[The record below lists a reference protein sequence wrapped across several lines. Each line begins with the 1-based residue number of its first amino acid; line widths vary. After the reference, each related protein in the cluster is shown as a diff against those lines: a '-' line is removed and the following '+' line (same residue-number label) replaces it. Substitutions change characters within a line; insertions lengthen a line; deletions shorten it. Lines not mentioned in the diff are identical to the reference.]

1 MTMKLMISAMK
12 YFILAILLILVP
24 ASAAGQSRSVETEV
38 DRYLAPYIQMKDFS
52 GTILIAQNG
61 KVLVRKGYGM
71 ANYELVTPN
80 GPQTKFHIA
89 SLTKTFTATAIVLL
103 EKEGLLSFDD
113 PLSKFLPD
121 FPNSDKIK
129 ISQLLTHSSGVPDF
143 YALPEY
149 EELKTKLLAISDW
162 IGLLKTKPLDFE
174 PGKQSAYSNSGYAL
188 LALVIEK
195 VSGKSYE
202 DFLRERILKP
212 LKMSNTGTWDD
223 GALIVN
229 RASGYDPWLDNLIN
243 TPFYDKSVL
252 FGSGSLYSTV
262 DDLYTWY
269 KAIHD
274 GSLFRMDSITVPY
287 GWGPRK
293 RFKRELIEQGG
304 NDPGFVSNLSA
315 YLKDDVC
322 IIVVGNVRTG
332 AIDKIKDDLGAIVF
346 KEKYE
351 APVIRK
357 TVEVDPKLF
366 LDYIGQYQV
375 SPKLIMTVKTDGHN
389 LYLKGTGGYF
399 LPLEPLSETKY
410 FYRQFYVP
418 IVFDRDK
425 KDGKVNQLL
434 WEGQYPFKK
443 IGN

>member
-149 EELKTKLLAISDW
+149 EELKTKPLAISDW